1 MLSFLENERFPKTY
15 IKRRR
20 GKKSIKIILIY
31 LIFIVLFVYLSIYF
45 HSFKKNLIKNY
56 ETIINQNDKLIKK
69 IQKLEKAIG
78 LKHISYS
85 FNNSTIN
92 EEETE
97 IFDSELE
104 KKYIDNQH
112 HFCQSNDLF
121 IDKEIDNKIK
131 KVRAH
136 LGNISFEMYVYKSDD
151 YVSDSISGSGSWE
164 SSSMRKIINCLNYY
178 SQKKK
183 LSKKEITVLDIGA
196 NVGWYSFYLANDG
209 YKLYSFEVSRINSY
223 ILKKNFCLNEN
234 INITLINKGIGPK
247 EEKCL
252 LHHPS
257 HNIGN
262 AVILCG
268 ENAKISRNTKNLT
281 EEVEFTKLSNY
292 YDFLSEKNIALIKL
306 DVEGSEGKVI
316 NSGIEFISK
325 YHVPFLIVEFNN
337 DYLKLQ
343 GTDPKKIL
351 EIFEQNGY
359 LFSKGDFFSKTYLSI
374 DQILKLKSPNL
385 YIIYSKF
392 LE

>member
-1 MLSFLENERFPKTY
+1 MLSFLENERFSKTY

-31 LIFIVLFVYLSIYF
+31 LIFIVLFIYLSIYF

-234 INITLINKGIGPK
+234 INVTIINKGIGLK

-359 LFSKGDFFSKTYLSI
+359 LFSKDDFFSKTYLSI

>member
-1 MLSFLENERFPKTY
+1 MLSFLENERFSKTY

-31 LIFIVLFVYLSIYF
+31 LIFIVLFIYLSIYF

-196 NVGWYSFYLANDG
+196 NVGWYSFYLTNDG
-209 YKLYSFEVSRINSY
+209 YKLYSFEVSSINSY

>member
-1 MLSFLENERFPKTY
+1 MLSFLENERFSKTY

-31 LIFIVLFVYLSIYF
+31 LIFIVLFIYLSIYF

-121 IDKEIDNKIK
+121 IDKEIDNKTK

-136 LGNISFEMYVYKSDD
+136 SGNISFETYVHKSDD
-151 YVSDSISGSGSWE
+151 HVSDSISGSGPWE
-164 SSSMRKIINCLNYY
+164 SSSTRKTINRLNYH

-183 LSKKEITVLDIGA
+183 SSKKETTVLDIGA
-196 NVGWYSFYLANDG
+196 NVGRHSFYSANDG
-209 YKLYSFEVSRINSY
+209 HKLHSPEAPSINSH
-223 ILKKNFCLNEN
+223 ISKKNFCPNEN
-234 INITLINKGIGPK
+234 INTTSTNKGTGPK

-252 LHHPS
+252 SHHPS

-262 AVILCG
+262 DVILRG
-268 ENAKISRNTKNLT
+268 ENAKTPRNTKNLT

-359 LFSKGDFFSKTYLSI
+359 LFSKGDFFVRHIYL
-374 DQILKLKSPNL
+374 LT
-385 YIIYSKF
+385 KF
-392 LE
+392 

>member
-1 MLSFLENERFPKTY
+1 MLSFLENERFSKTY

-31 LIFIVLFVYLSIYF
+31 LIFIFLFIYLSIYF

-164 SSSMRKIINCLNYY
+164 SSSMRNIINCLNYY

-234 INITLINKGIGPK
+234 INVTIINKGIGLK
-247 EEKCL
+247 EEKYL

-268 ENAKISRNTKNLT
+268 ENSKISRNTKNLT

-325 YHVPFLIVEFNN
+325 YHVPFLIVEFNI

-359 LFSKGDFFSKTYLSI
+359 LFSKDDFFSKTYLSI

>member
-1 MLSFLENERFPKTY
+1 MLSILENERFSKKY

-136 LGNISFEMYVYKSDD
+136 LGNISFEMYVYISDD

-234 INITLINKGIGPK
+234 INVTIINKGIGLK

>member
-1 MLSFLENERFPKTY
+1 MLSILENERFSKKY

-31 LIFIVLFVYLSIYF
+31 LIFIFLFIYLSIYF

-92 EEETE
+92 EEEKE

-164 SSSMRKIINCLNYY
+164 SSSMRNIINCLNYY

-183 LSKKEITVLDIGA
+183 LPKKEITVLDIGA

-209 YKLYSFEVSRINSY
+209 YKLYSFEVSSINSY

-234 INITLINKGIGPK
+234 INVTIINKGIGLK

-268 ENAKISRNTKNLT
+268 ENSKISRNTKNLT

>member
-1 MLSFLENERFPKTY
+1 M
-15 IKRRR
+15 
-20 GKKSIKIILIY
+20 
-31 LIFIVLFVYLSIYF
+31 
-45 HSFKKNLIKNY
+45 
-56 ETIINQNDKLIKK
+56 
-69 IQKLEKAIG
+69 
-78 LKHISYS
+78 
-85 FNNSTIN
+85 
-92 EEETE
+92 
-97 IFDSELE
+97 
-104 KKYIDNQH
+104 
-112 HFCQSNDLF
+112 
-121 IDKEIDNKIK
+121 
-131 KVRAH
+131 
-136 LGNISFEMYVYKSDD
+136 
-151 YVSDSISGSGSWE
+151 
-164 SSSMRKIINCLNYY
+164 
-178 SQKKK
+178 
-183 LSKKEITVLDIGA
+183 
-196 NVGWYSFYLANDG
+196 
-209 YKLYSFEVSRINSY
+209 
-223 ILKKNFCLNEN
+223 
-234 INITLINKGIGPK
+234 
-247 EEKCL
+247 

-374 DQILKLKSPNL
+374 DQILKLKSPYL
-385 YIIYSKF
+385 CVIYSKF